1 MTNSAFEDSQK
12 PLIIPGESE
21 DKATLP
27 QASLFNNQI
36 ILNPSIS
43 KTNFIAFLLYSFFVG
58 TILLPLNALQEPL
71 LTNIYNLT
79 ASEAADANSLF
90 QLTQIGASVLLAPLF
105 GFLCDKYGRKMFIV
119 IGVIVLTISI
129 VLLPNLPNAYPSF
142 FFLQVLLGVGVLA
155 INISPFLADYIDN
168 RTKGRVAG
176 IATVFNFLGAA
187 TATLINQFADLNKNL
202 KQQYYKLGALDLV
215 IGIIIIFGLKGG
227 QYYKNFS
234 DKTQE
239 RAKEITESESE
250 KEALGASNLE
260 NSTIGVAINDA
271 SATLKNTEKKKEE
284 GLSLK
289 DGIKAAQNPWILAGY
304 ISYFLG
310 LQFINLLGYPMVT
323 YVKALVSQDDQAAS
337 QASALATV
345 GLGTGVVISFCTGVL
360 ADKWNKFRILVIA
373 LLNSLLGSALIIL
386 IKNPYSFVEY
396 IAMISCGA
404 SAGTFITLAT
414 QFLGRYAAPKY
425 RASVS
430 SLGAICALVGG
441 VITNIL
447 GVYLSKYYY
456 LYPFFIYSGF
466 ALICLILLMI
476 LYGYKKSVLNTL

>member
-1 MTNSAFEDSQK
+1 MTNSSFEDSQK
-12 PLIIPGESE
+12 PLIIPE
-21 DKATLP
+21 DLHQKSAP
-27 QASLFNNQI
+27 SQVKLFNNQI

-43 KTNFIAFLLYSFFVG
+43 KTNFIAFLLYSFYVG

-71 LTNIYNLT
+71 LTNIYNLS

-90 QLTQIGASVLLAPLF
+90 QLTQIGAQVLLAPLF
-105 GFLCDKYGRKMFIV
+105 GFLCDKYGRKMFII
-119 IGVIVLTISI
+119 IGVIMLTISI
-129 VLLPNLPNAYPSF
+129 AVLPNLPNVYPSF
-142 FFLQVLLGVGVLA
+142 FFLQAVLGVGILA

-168 RTKGRVAG
+168 QTKGRVAG

-187 TATLINQFADLNKNL
+187 TATLINQFADLTKNL
-202 KQQYYKLGALDLV
+202 NQQYYKLGALDLV

-234 DKTQE
+234 DRT
-239 RAKEITESESE
+239 KEITS
-250 KEALGASNLE
+250 EALGVSDSE
-260 NSTIGVAINDA
+260 NSTLRVAVNDA
-271 SATLKNTEKKKEE
+271 PSAISKKPEE

-323 YVKALVSQDDQAAS
+323 YVKALVSQDEQAAS

-345 GLGTGVVISFCTGVL
+345 GLATGVLSSLFTGVL
-360 ADKWNKFRILVIA
+360 ADKWNKFRILVVA
-373 LLNSLLGSALIIL
+373 LLNSLIGSALVVL
-386 IKNPYSFVEY
+386 LKNPYSFTEY
-396 IAMISCGA
+396 IAMVSCGA

-430 SLGAICALVGG
+430 SLGAICALIGG

-476 LYGYKKSVLNTL
+476 LYGYKKSILNTL